1 MATLAIGLIA
11 YYMIP
16 NRKLC
21 KKLDILYLSKYSPIY
36 LSAKSTKDNFYL
48 HSDHYVVSCRK
59 CSCYNMLLTK
69 KSSWKA
75 FYDIAKFY
83 EVKKLKECGYSRIVT
98 FLEVLYL
105 ALDHNNIHDFMF
117 GAVIQQC
124 QKRVSTVC
132 ILENLGMWP
141 YWCNQY

>member
-11 YYMIP
+11 YYMIS
-16 NRKLC
+16 NRN
-21 KKLDILYLSKYSPIY
+21 
-36 LSAKSTKDNFYL
+36 SAKSTKDNFYL

-83 EVKKLKECGYSRIVT
+83 EVKKVERMRI
-98 FLEVLYL
+98 FKDRDLSWS
-105 ALDHNNIHDFMF
+105 ALL
-117 GAVIQQC
+117 
-124 QKRVSTVC
+124 ST
-132 ILENLGMWP
+132 WP
-141 YWCNQY
+141 